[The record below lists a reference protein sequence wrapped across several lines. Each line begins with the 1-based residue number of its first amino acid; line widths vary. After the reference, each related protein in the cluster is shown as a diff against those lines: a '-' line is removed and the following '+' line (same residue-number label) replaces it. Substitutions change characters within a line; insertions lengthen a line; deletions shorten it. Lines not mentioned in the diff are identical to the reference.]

1 MAGSFWI
8 GWKMGREKSRRTRK
22 QQGTDEKM
30 KEKVEQGK
38 GLGWGQESVLNGRP
52 PE

>member
-30 KEKVEQGK
+30 KEKDLKE
-38 GLGWGQESVLNGRP
+38 RP
-52 PE
+52 YNT